1 VGTAGYFIDMAVR
14 DPAQPGRY
22 LLAIEC
28 DGAAY
33 YSSRSARDRDR
44 LRQGVLEGL
53 GWTFH
58 RIWST
63 DWFRNR
69 RQEINRVVEAI
80 KAAKA
85 AADREQKPVQTVP
98 AAAEHRITRGEPVKA
113 EDMKFSKPY
122 VKVRLD
128 AVSSQQL
135 HQTSLDQLGGMI
147 KRIVSAEAP
156 VHRDEVTKR
165 LMNAYSVVRAGSRIT
180 ATVQEAIAHCSARRL
195 FEVRE
200 DFLYE
205 GAMLR
210 VPVRDRSAFASAD
223 RKIEWVAPEEID
235 AALLESI
242 QLRFSL
248 SFEDAV
254 AAAIEMLGF
263 GRVTQR
269 ISGAVEERLNAL
281 IKSRR
286 ATVSGDMV
294 RIPVAV

>member
-1 VGTAGYFIDMAVR
+1 MGTAGYFIDMAVR